1 VLIPLIRGEFTGDLL
16 KHISLKTVIFAGGMK
31 KVVLILMSFVILM
44 HSCTEREDE
53 IPTSGT
59 VTLDNK
65 LAFNPI
71 SQDYYA
77 YGFLFSKAEKVTSND
92 TPPPDIIVDGD
103 GTSIF
108 FQANNFRNS
117 FYKSGEYTD
126 EASAKE
132 AFENLTEVNVT
143 QWLGM
148 ATPLKPNQVWIYRSG
163 TEHYAKLRIISTVS
177 EVRNNLDYA
186 ECTFEWVYQPD
197 ALSTF
202 PGK

>member
-1 VLIPLIRGEFTGDLL
+1 VLIRVIRSEFTGDLL
-16 KHISLKTVIFAGGMK
+16 KHTSLKTVIFTEAMR
-31 KVVLILMSFVILM
+31 KVVLILIPILILM
-44 HSCTEREDE
+44 HSCKKEDV

-59 VTLDNK
+59 VTLNNT
-65 LAFNPI
+65 LAFNPV

-92 TPPPDIIVDGD
+92 TPAPDIMVDSD
-103 GTSIF
+103 VTSIF

-117 FYKSGEYTD
+117 FYKSGEYAD

-132 AFENLTEVNVT
+132 AFKNITEVNAT

-148 ATPLKPNQVWIYRSG
+148 ATLLKSNQVWIYRSG
-163 TEHYAKLRIISTVS
+163 TEHYAKLRIISTVM